1 MIYTLRPPL
10 KQTIGYVEVVPQ
22 ALLLSVILCYWVNHP
37 KKWMNWALGILFFV
51 MVVLP
56 TPGLLMKKQ
65 RPR

>member
-22 ALLLSVILCYWVNHP
+22 ALVLSVILCYWLNHP
-37 KKWMNWALGILFFV
+37 KKWMNWTLGILFFV

-56 TPGLLMKKQ
+56 TLGLLMKK
-65 RPR
+65 